1 MKRLGRWGGHG
12 IQLSAVGRY
21 GLLTVAGVISLAPL
35 LWMMV
40 SSLKPGGDIIARPFG
55 FDPGQ
60 LTLHNFRAMLETI
73 PIETGFRNTAIVVL
87 VKGALTMVF
96 CPMAGFAFAKYDF
109 PGKRLVFGTVL
120 TTLMLPTLV
129 LLIPLLL
136 EMSQLGWV
144 STFQALILPGAIDA
158 FGVFWMRQVIM
169 SIPDELLD
177 AARVDGAGE
186 LRIFASIVLPV
197 IRPGL
202 AALGVLTFINIY
214 NDFVWPVVAVNDEQH
229 QTLQVMLSALAQNIR
244 SGQLGADWTSV
255 WGQLLAAST
264 IAAIPVLIVFIVLQR
279 HLIKGVMAG
288 SLKG

>member
-1 MKRLGRWGGHG
+1 MK
-12 IQLSAVGRY
+12 LSAAGRY

-35 LWMMV
+35 LWMMA

-55 FDPGQ
+55 FDPGE
-60 LTLHNFRAMLETI
+60 LTLNNFRAMLDTI

-87 VKGALTMVF
+87 IKGALTMIF

-109 PGKRLVFGTVL
+109 PGKRLLFGTVL

-186 LRIFASIVLPV
+186 LRIFASIVIPV

-264 IAAIPVLIVFIVLQR
+264 IAAIPVLVVFVVLQR

>member
-1 MKRLGRWGGHG
+1 MNPGT
-12 IQLSAVGRY
+12 VGRY
-21 GLLTVAGVISLAPL
+21 GLLIVAGAVSLAPL
-35 LWMMV
+35 LWMMG
-40 SSLKPGGDIIARPFG
+40 SSLKPGGDIIARPFSV
-55 FDPGQ
+55 DLGQ

-73 PIETGFRNTAIVVL
+73 PIGTDFQNTAIVV
-87 VKGALTMVF
+87 VIKGALTMLF

-109 PGKRLVFGTVL
+109 PGKRLLFGTVL

-136 EMSQLGWV
+136 EMSQLGLV

-186 LRIFASIVLPV
+186 LQIFASIVLPV

-264 IAAIPVLIVFIVLQR
+264 VAAIPVLVVFILLQR

>member
-1 MKRLGRWGGHG
+1 MSTRTGSVRLG
-12 IQLSAVGRY
+12 AAGRY
-21 GLLTVAGVISLAPL
+21 ALLIVAAGISLAPL
-35 LWMMV
+35 VWMMA
-40 SSLKPGGDIIARPFG
+40 SAFKPGGDIIARPFS
-55 FDPGQ
+55 FDAGR

-73 PIETGFRNTAIVVL
+73 PIGTGFRNTAIVVVL
-87 VKGALTMVF
+87 KGTLTMIF
-96 CPMAGFAFAKYDF
+96 CPMAGFAFAKYAF
-109 PGKRLVFGTVL
+109 PGKRLLFGTVL

-169 SIPDELLD
+169 AIPDELLD

-202 AALGVLTFINIY
+202 AALGVLSFINIY

-264 IAAIPVLIVFIVLQR
+264 VAAIPVLAVFIVLQR

>member
-1 MKRLGRWGGHG
+1 MK
-12 IQLSAVGRY
+12 LSAAGRY
-21 GLLTVAGVISLAPL
+21 GLLTVAAVVSLAPL

-40 SSLKPGGDIIARPFG
+40 SSLKPGGDIIARPFS

-60 LTLHNFRAMLETI
+60 LTLHNFRAMLDTI

-87 VKGALTMVF
+87 IKGALTMIF
-96 CPMAGFAFAKYDF
+96 CPMAGFAFAKYNF
-109 PGKRLVFGTVL
+109 PGKRLLFGTVL

-186 LRIFASIVLPV
+186 LRIFASIVVPV
-197 IRPGL
+197 IRPRISSCCEPASSWVIFSFFTRL
-202 AALGVLTFINIY
+202 PSCASVTCRAFSR
-214 NDFVWPVVAVNDEQH
+214 PVSTN
-229 QTLQVMLSALAQNIR
+229 SCF
-244 SGQLGADWTSV
+244 TSLRTT
-255 WGQLLAAST
+255 G
-264 IAAIPVLIVFIVLQR
+264 IP
-279 HLIKGVMAG
+279 AEATT
-288 SLKG
+288 

>member
-1 MKRLGRWGGHG
+1 MKLGT
-12 IQLSAVGRY
+12 AGRY
-21 GLLTVAGVISLAPL
+21 GLLTVAGLVSLAPL
-35 LWMMV
+35 LWMVV
-40 SSLKPGGDIIARPFG
+40 SAFKPGAAIISSPFD

-60 LTLHNFRAMLETI
+60 LTLANFRSMLDTI
-73 PIETGFRNTAIVVL
+73 PIETGFRNTAIVVV
-87 VKGALTMVF
+87 VKGALTMIF
-96 CPMAGFAFAKYDF
+96 CPMAGFAFAKYAF
-109 PGKRLVFGTVL
+109 VGRRVLFATVL

-136 EMSQLGWV
+136 QMSQLGWV
-144 STFQALILPGAIDA
+144 STFKALILPGAIDA

-169 SIPDELLD
+169 AIPDELLD
-177 AARVDGAGE
+177 AARVDGANE
-186 LRIFASIVLPV
+186 LRIFASIVIPV

-229 QTLQVMLSALAQNIR
+229 QTLQVMLAALAQNIR

-264 IAAIPVLIVFIVLQR
+264 VAAIPVLIVFVVLQR

>member
-1 MKRLGRWGGHG
+1 MK
-12 IQLSAVGRY
+12 SVGRY

-35 LWMMV
+35 LWMMA
-40 SSLKPGGDIIARPFG
+40 SSLKTGGDIIARPFS
-55 FDPGQ
+55 FDPEQ
-60 LTLHNFRAMLETI
+60 LTLTNFRSMLDTI
-73 PIETGFRNTAIVVL
+73 PIGTGFRNTAIVV
-87 VKGALTMVF
+87 VIKGALTMVF
-96 CPMAGFAFAKYDF
+96 CPMAGFAFAKYAF
-109 PGKRLVFGTVL
+109 PGKRVLFATVL

-158 FGVFWMRQVIM
+158 FGVFWMRQVILA
-169 SIPDELLD
+169 IPDELLD

-264 IAAIPVLIVFIVLQR
+264 VAAIPVLVVFVFLQR

>member
-1 MKRLGRWGGHG
+1 MNPG
-12 IQLSAVGRY
+12 AVGRY
-21 GLLTVAGVISLAPL
+21 GLLIVAGAVSLAPL
-35 LWMMV
+35 LWMMG
-40 SSLKPGGDIIARPFG
+40 SSLKPGGDIIARPFSV
-55 FDPGQ
+55 DLGQ

-73 PIETGFRNTAIVVL
+73 PIGTGFRNTAIVV
-87 VKGALTMVF
+87 VIKGALTMLF

-109 PGKRLVFGTVL
+109 PGKRLLFGTVL

-136 EMSQLGWV
+136 EMSQLGLV

-186 LRIFASIVLPV
+186 LQIFASIVLPV

-264 IAAIPVLIVFIVLQR
+264 VAAIPVLVVFILLQR

>member
-1 MKRLGRWGGHG
+1 MKRSERSGVPDAARRSAAGDGTQLGA
-12 IQLSAVGRY
+12 IGRY
-21 GLLTVAGVISLAPL
+21 GLLTVAGVVSLAPL

-40 SSLKPGGDIIARPFG
+40 SSLKPGAAIISSPFS

-60 LTLHNFRAMLETI
+60 LTLSNFRSMLDTI
-73 PIETGFRNTAIVVL
+73 PIGTGFRNTAIVVV
-87 VKGALTMVF
+87 VKGALTMIF
-96 CPMAGFAFAKYDF
+96 CPMAGFAFAKYAF
-109 PGKRLVFGTVL
+109 PGKRVLFATVL

-158 FGVFWMRQVIM
+158 FGVFWMRQVILA
-169 SIPDELLD
+169 IPDELLD
-177 AARVDGAGE
+177 AARVDGANE
-186 LRIFASIVLPV
+186 LRIFSSIVLPV

-264 IAAIPVLIVFIVLQR
+264 VAAIPVLIVFV
-279 HLIKGVMAG
+279 
-288 SLKG
+288 

>member
-1 MKRLGRWGGHG
+1 MKLG
-12 IQLSAVGRY
+12 AAGRY
-21 GLLTVAGVISLAPL
+21 SLLTVAGAISLAPL
-35 LWMMV
+35 LWMV
-40 SSLKPGGDIIARPFG
+40 ASAFKPGAAIISSPFG

-60 LTLHNFRAMLETI
+60 LTLTNFRSMLDTI
-73 PIETGFRNTAIVVL
+73 PIGLGFRNTAIVIV

-109 PGKRLVFGTVL
+109 WGKRLLFATVL

-144 STFQALILPGAIDA
+144 STFPALILPGAIDA

-169 SIPDELLD
+169 AIPGELLD

-229 QTLQVMLSALAQNIR
+229 QTLQVMLSGLAQSIR

-264 IAAIPVLIVFIVLQR
+264 VAAVPVLIVFIVLQR

>member
-1 MKRLGRWGGHG
+1 MR
-12 IQLSAVGRY
+12 SAARY
-21 GLLTVAGVISLAPL
+21 GLLTVAGVVSLAPL

-40 SSLKPGGDIIARPFG
+40 SSLKPGADIISSPFS
-55 FDPGQ
+55 FDAGQ
-60 LTLHNFRAMLETI
+60 LTLANFRSMLDTI
-73 PIETGFRNTAIVVL
+73 PIGTGFRNTAIVVL

-96 CPMAGFAFAKYDF
+96 CPMAGFAFAKYAF
-109 PGKRLVFGTVL
+109 PGKRVLFATVL

-169 SIPDELLD
+169 AIPDELLD
-177 AARVDGAGE
+177 AARVDGANE

-264 IAAIPVLIVFIVLQR
+264 IAAIPVLAVFVVLQR

>member
-1 MKRLGRWGGHG
+1 MKLGALGR
-12 IQLSAVGRY
+12 Y
-21 GLLTVAGVISLAPL
+21 CLLTVAGLISLAPL

-40 SSLKPGGDIIARPFG
+40 SSLKPGADIISSPFS
-55 FDPGQ
+55 FDPTK
-60 LTLHNFRAMLETI
+60 LTLTNFRSMLDTI
-73 PIETGFRNTAIVVL
+73 PIGTGFRNTAIVV
-87 VKGALTMVF
+87 VAKGALTMIF
-96 CPMAGFAFAKYDF
+96 CPMAGFAFAKYVF
-109 PGKRLVFGTVL
+109 PGKRLLFATVL

-158 FGVFWMRQVIM
+158 FGVFWMRQVILA
-169 SIPDELLD
+169 IPDELLD

-186 LRIFASIVLPV
+186 LRIFLSIVLPV

-264 IAAIPVLIVFIVLQR
+264 VAAIPVLIVFVVLQR

>member
-1 MKRLGRWGGHG
+1 MKLGTT
-12 IQLSAVGRY
+12 GRY
-21 GLLTVAGVISLAPL
+21 ALLTVAGVISVAPL

-73 PIETGFRNTAIVVL
+73 PLWTGFRNTAIVVA
-87 VKGALTMVF
+87 VKGALTMIF
-96 CPMAGFAFAKYDF
+96 CPLAGFAFAKYDF
-109 PGKRLVFGTVL
+109 PGKRLLFGTVL
-120 TTLMLPTLV
+120 ATLMLPTLV

-136 EMSQLGWV
+136 QMSQLGWV

-158 FGVFWMRQVIM
+158 FGVFWMRQVIRA
-169 SIPDELLD
+169 IPDELLD

-186 LRIFASIVLPV
+186 LRIFASIVVPV

-264 IAAIPVLIVFIVLQR
+264 IAAIPVLVVFVVLQR
-279 HLIKGVMAG
+279 QLIKGVMAG

>member
-1 MKRLGRWGGHG
+1 
-12 IQLSAVGRY
+12 
-21 GLLTVAGVISLAPL
+21 
-35 LWMMV
+35 
-40 SSLKPGGDIIARPFG
+40 
-55 FDPGQ
+55 
-60 LTLHNFRAMLETI
+60 
-73 PIETGFRNTAIVVL
+73 
-87 VKGALTMVF
+87 
-96 CPMAGFAFAKYDF
+96 
-109 PGKRLVFGTVL
+109 
-120 TTLMLPTLV
+120 
-129 LLIPLLL
+129 
-136 EMSQLGWV
+136 
-144 STFQALILPGAIDA
+144 
-158 FGVFWMRQVIM
+158 VIM
-169 SIPDELLD
+169 AIPDELLD

-229 QTLQVMLSALAQNIR
+229 QTLQVMLSGLAQNLR

-264 IAAIPVLIVFIVLQR
+264 VAAIPVLIVFIVLQR